1 MYRGSNKITAR
12 GKGVLCQPASP
23 MSVWVVTTFDAEFSA
38 PGITVDKSGLIY
50 FVDGTMI
57 RRIDQNGVIST
68 LLGSNDLTSARP
80 LSCDSVMDISQVR
93 RELRLPEPWVCILTL
108 SPGTQPAREQFAFL
122 FHKPFKSTLL
132 VLGLGRTLRTQR

>member
-1 MYRGSNKITAR
+1 MKGGSLSAH
-12 GKGVLCQPASP
+12 KGYVSI
-23 MSVWVVTTFDAEFSA
+23 WVVTTPNPELSA

-93 RELRLPEPWVCILTL
+93 RKLPLTGPWVWVRTPILSL
-108 SPGTQPAREQFAFL
+108 HLPSTQAFR
-122 FHKPFKSTLL
+122 STLM
-132 VLGLGRTLRTQR
+132 VLGL

>member
-1 MYRGSNKITAR
+1 M
-12 GKGVLCQPASP
+12 
-23 MSVWVVTTFDAEFSA
+23 WVVITFNTELSA
-38 PGITVDKSGLIY
+38 VGITVDKSGLIY

-93 RELRLPEPWVCILTL
+93 RKLCLPEPWVWTLVL
-108 SPGTQPAREQFAFL
+108 SPGTQPARWPFL
-122 FHKPFKSTLL
+122 FTLHKPSQSTLL
-132 VLGLGRTLRTQR
+132 VLGL

>member
-1 MYRGSNKITAR
+1 MKSRRRGSLSAS
-12 GKGVLCQPASP
+12 KGYVS
-23 MSVWVVTTFDAEFSA
+23 MWVVTTPNPELSA
-38 PGITVDKSGLIY
+38 AGITVDKSGLIY

-93 RELRLPEPWVCILTL
+93 RKLPLSGSRVWVCTPILSLPLPT
-108 SPGTQPAREQFAFL
+108 TQAFR
-122 FHKPFKSTLL
+122 STLL
-132 VLGLGRTLRTQR
+132 VLGLWRALGILR